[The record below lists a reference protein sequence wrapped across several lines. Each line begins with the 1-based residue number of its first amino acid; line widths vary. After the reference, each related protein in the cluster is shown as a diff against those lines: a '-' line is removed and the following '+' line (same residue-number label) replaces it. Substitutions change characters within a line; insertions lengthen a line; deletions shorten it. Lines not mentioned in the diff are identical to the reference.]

1 MGGAAKARN
10 KGRSKRGPARPANPA
25 ASAPPAPPAAA
36 PPRPFEARGAVPG
49 QRPEPGRAPDGRPGR
64 PVPAPD
70 ARSVPGQPA
79 SEGRPMHG
87 LPPASL
93 DGRPVSTLPARS
105 AKNPAS
111 PVKLSLA
118 VEVPPVAAP
127 LATLPGPSSS
137 FARGYAAPA
146 DAVRCAML
154 GSPPTFWFEG
164 DAGRLT
170 VAVESGRLVASA
182 VVHIGEDLAQLVAAV
197 LLNHEGEPA
206 DAVEPVRAALEELAV
221 LSGCGEAEVTADLS
235 GPSPRLGWLSR
246 FDPAPWVTWHD
257 WWSAFAA
264 SPAGRT
270 AAAMATVGASAE
282 IDECFGRQGLRVVR
296 CAESGCRAPLTDHH
310 PTWRGVWSAAGGTLG
325 PVCAVAAK
333 TQAWPAGLLTA
344 VPHRIAEG

>member
-1 MGGAAKARN
+1 MSGAAKARN
-10 KGRSKRGPARPANPA
+10 KGRSRRGPARPANPA
-25 ASAPPAPPAAA
+25 GSAPPAAA
-36 PPRPFEARGAVPG
+36 PRPFEARGAVPG
-49 QRPEPGRAPDGRPGR
+49 QRPEPGRAEVPP
-64 PVPAPD
+64 PAVPAPD

-93 DGRPVSTLPARS
+93 DGRPVSTLPARA
-105 AKNPAS
+105 AKNPS

-118 VEVPPVAAP
+118 VEAPVATTSSAT
-127 LATLPGPSSS
+127 TLPGPSSS

-170 VAVESGRLVASA
+170 VAVESGRLVATA

-206 DAVEPVRAALEELAV
+206 DAVEPVRAALEELAI

-264 SPAGRT
+264 SSAGRT

-296 CAESGCRAPLTDHH
+296 CAEPGCRAPLTDHH

-325 PVCAVAAK
+325 PVCAVAAEVR
-333 TQAWPAGLLTA
+333 AWPAGLLTA

>member
-10 KGRSKRGPARPANPA
+10 KGRPRRGPARPATDRAPLSGPAERPA
-25 ASAPPAPPAAA
+25 APQ
-36 PPRPFEARGAVPG
+36 RPFEARGAVPG
-49 QRPEPGRAPDGRPGR
+49 QRPEPGPPISPTAPK
-64 PVPAPD
+64 
-70 ARSVPGQPA
+70 VPGQPA

-93 DGRPVSTLPARS
+93 DGRPVSTLPAR
-105 AKNPAS
+105 AVKPQS
-111 PVKLSLA
+111 PSVARLSLA
-118 VEVPPVAAP
+118 GEAP
-127 LATLPGPSSS
+127 LVTTSSASLPGPSSS

-170 VAVESGRLVASA
+170 VAVESGRLVATA

-206 DAVEPVRAALEELAV
+206 DAVGPVRAALEELAD
-221 LSGCGEAEVTADLS
+221 LSGYNEAEVTADLS
-235 GPSPRLGWLSR
+235 GASPRLGWLSR

-257 WWSAFAA
+257 WWAAFAA

-270 AAAMATVGASAE
+270 AAALSAAGDSVE
-282 IDECFGRQGLRVVR
+282 ADACFGRQGLRVVR
-296 CAESGCRAPLTDHH
+296 CAEPGCRAPLTDRH
-310 PTWRGVWSAAGGTLG
+310 PTWGGVWSAAGGTLG
-325 PVCAVAAK
+325 PVCAVSAEPR
-333 TQAWPAGLLTA
+333 AWPAGLLTA

>member
-10 KGRSKRGPARPANPA
+10 KGRPRRGPARPAVDRAASSGPAERPA
-25 ASAPPAPPAAA
+25 APQ
-36 PPRPFEARGAVPG
+36 RPFEARGAVPG
-49 QRPEPGRAPDGRPGR
+49 QRPEPGPPISPTAPK
-64 PVPAPD
+64 
-70 ARSVPGQPA
+70 VPGQPA

-93 DGRPVSTLPARS
+93 DGRPVSTLPAR
-105 AKNPAS
+105 AVKPQS
-111 PVKLSLA
+111 PSVARLSLA
-118 VEVPPVAAP
+118 GEAP
-127 LATLPGPSSS
+127 LVTTSSAALPGPSSS

-170 VAVESGRLVASA
+170 VAVESGRLVATA

-206 DAVEPVRAALEELAV
+206 DALGPVRAALEELAD
-221 LSGCGEAEVTADLS
+221 LSGYNEAEVTADLS
-235 GPSPRLGWLSR
+235 GASPRLGWLSR

-257 WWSAFAA
+257 WWAAFAA

-270 AAAMATVGASAE
+270 AAALSAAGDSVE
-282 IDECFGRQGLRVVR
+282 ADACFGRQGLRVVR
-296 CAESGCRAPLTDHH
+296 CAEPGCRAPLTDRH
-310 PTWRGVWSAAGGTLG
+310 PTWGGVWSAAGGTLG
-325 PVCAVAAK
+325 PVCAVSAEPR
-333 TQAWPAGLLTA
+333 AWPAGLLTA

>member
-10 KGRSKRGPARPANPA
+10 KGRPRRGPARPAAAGGAAPGPA
-25 ASAPPAPPAAA
+25 AQPAA
-36 PPRPFEARGAVPG
+36 PQRPFEARGAVPG
-49 QRPEPGRAPDGRPGR
+49 QRPEPGRALPPN
-64 PVPAPD
+64 APQ
-70 ARSVPGQPA
+70 VPGQPA

-87 LPPASL
+87 LPPTSL
-93 DGRPVSTLPARS
+93 DGRPVSTLPARA
-105 AKNPAS
+105 AKSQS
-111 PVKLSLA
+111 PSVARLSLA
-118 VEVPPVAAP
+118 VEAPLVATSSTAAAP
-127 LATLPGPSSS
+127 ATLPGPSSS

-170 VAVESGRLVASA
+170 VAVESGRLVATA

-206 DAVEPVRAALEELAV
+206 DAVGPVRAALEELAD
-221 LSGCGEAEVTADLS
+221 LSGYNEAEVTADLS
-235 GPSPRLGWLSR
+235 GASPRLGWLSR

-257 WWSAFAA
+257 WWAAFAA

-270 AAAMATVGASAE
+270 AAALSTAGDSAE
-282 IDECFGRQGLRVVR
+282 ADGCFARQGLRVVR
-296 CAESGCRAPLTDHH
+296 CAEPGCRAPLTDRH
-310 PTWRGVWSAAGGTLG
+310 PTWGGVWSAAGGTLG
-325 PVCAVAAK
+325 PVCAVSAQP
-333 TQAWPAGLLTA
+333 QAWPAGLLTA